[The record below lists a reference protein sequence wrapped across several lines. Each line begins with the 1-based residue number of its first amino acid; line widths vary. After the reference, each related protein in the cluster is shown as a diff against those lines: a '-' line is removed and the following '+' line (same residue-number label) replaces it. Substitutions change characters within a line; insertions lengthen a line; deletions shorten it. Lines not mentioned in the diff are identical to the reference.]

1 MIPSF
6 HRATGQE
13 STLGAS
19 FAYSAPE
26 HVGAHTTKPAPTAV
40 RRAPNERDPGRDGNG
55 GQPTG
60 TPRALPGSSTRRQF
74 HTLGAGTCRSPHHKT
89 GAEKGP
95 PDPHHETGAAQSDRR
110 PNRRAPA
117 QSDRRPTDRHCT
129 RCTCTQAAA
138 LGAGPTDSAP
148 EHAGAHITKPA
159 PRRVRRTRSNAR
171 RRPRW
176 RRRPTDRHCTRT
188 PRQQHTRAPN
198 PERDAHRP
206 SYERPNGS
214 SPAGRGAAGPYPTT
228 LARSA
233 AENSAGCSI
242 TLGAAIR

>member
-74 HTLGAGTCRSPHHKT
+74 HTLGAGTCRSPHHET
-89 GAEKGP
+89 GAEKAP
-95 PDPHHETGAAQSDRR
+95 PNPQQCA
-110 PNRRAPA
+110 
-117 QSDRRPTDRHCT
+117 
-129 RCTCTQAAA
+129 TQAAMETTANRTA
-138 LGAGPTDSAP
+138 LRALPGSSTR
-148 EHAGAHITKPA
+148 EL
-159 PRRVRRTRSNAR
+159 RT
-171 RRPRW
+171 
-176 RRRPTDRHCTRT
+176 
-188 PRQQHTRAPN
+188 